1 MNSQLLRPMT
11 SGCRVLM
18 TLSARLKLL
27 SAMQIALE
35 RKLPEQVVDKAP
47 GLLKSKLNFVDLAG
61 SERWSE
67 HGEMTHARISEM
79 TSINQSLSN
88 LVTVVARLTEGK
100 PSHIPYRYAV
110 T

>member
-1 MNSQLLRPMT
+1 
-11 SGCRVLM
+11 
-18 TLSARLKLL
+18 
-27 SAMQIALE
+27 MQIALE
-35 RKLPEQVVDKAP
+35 RKLPGQVVDKAP

-67 HGEMTHARISEM
+67 HGEMTHARITEM

-110 T
+110 SYENSECVQSL